1 MTIDKV
7 RAALEH
13 AKSCARNE
21 YSMHVYKEALSELD
35 GIVKDIKEIS
45 AAFENGQYTYLS
57 DHRCF
62 VHHHDDV
69 RAIRSIIAP
78 YVKGAVK

>member
-21 YSMHVYKEALSELD
+21 YSMHVYKEALSELSGKVLVPVEPTVAMGLAWNKAAMD
-35 GIVKDIKEIS
+35 CASYFSTAYYKAMIRPYIKDE
-45 AAFENGQYTYLS
+45 
-57 DHRCF
+57 
-62 VHHHDDV
+62 
-69 RAIRSIIAP
+69 
-78 YVKGAVK
+78 